1 MLNKGSLFIIS
12 APSGGGKTSLVKAL
26 IQEIGRVCISV
37 SYTTRPMRP
46 REQDGIDY
54 YFISKEEFKH
64 KIEEGVF
71 LEHAE
76 VFGNFYGTSRVL
88 VEDLQKQ
95 GFDVILEID
104 WQGALQVR
112 QKIPETTSIFILP
125 LSVDILAERL
135 SKRHPN
141 HRIMVEER
149 MQEAKNHMVH
159 YHEYDYVIF
168 NDTFDEALADL
179 SAIIRTHRLRLAR
192 QQAVKQEILKK
203 LLS

>member
-46 REQDGIDY
+46 HEQDGVDY
-54 YFISKEEFKH
+54 YFVSKEEFKH
-64 KIEEGVF
+64 KIQEGVF

-76 VFGNFYGTSRVL
+76 VFGNFYGTSRIL

-112 QKIPETTSIFILP
+112 QKFPEAKGIFILP

-135 SKRHPN
+135 RKRHPN
-141 HRIMVEER
+141 NLPMVEER
-149 MQEAKNHMVH
+149 MREAKDHMAH

-168 NDTFDEALADL
+168 NDSFDEALADL
-179 SAIIRTHRLRLAR
+179 SAIIRAHRLQLAR
-192 QQAVKQEILKK
+192 QQVVKQAILKK